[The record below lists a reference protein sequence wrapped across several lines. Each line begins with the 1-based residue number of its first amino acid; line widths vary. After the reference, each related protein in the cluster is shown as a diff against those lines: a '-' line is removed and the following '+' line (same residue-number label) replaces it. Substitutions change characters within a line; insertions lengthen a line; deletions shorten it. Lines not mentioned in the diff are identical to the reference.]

1 MDDAVKLARSVEAC
15 GDKLERAIAQLAHTL
30 EGCVTVI
37 GTRLTAIETALAHL
51 AEIQEARLEPD
62 QRATLK
68 LTNLRS
74 SVASLKTMVEQS
86 QAFAPRK

>member
-1 MDDAVKLARSVEAC
+1 MDDAVKLARAVDAC
-15 GDKLERAIAQLAHTL
+15 GERLERAIAQLARTL
-30 EGCVTVI
+30 EGCVTVL
-37 GTRLTAIETALAHL
+37 GTRLTAIENAVARL

-62 QRATLK
+62 DRASLK

-86 QAFAPRK
+86 QSFAPRK